1 MIIIPFLVTYFVQLF
16 SNYSFWQ
23 INKLMVKFTVNNL
36 SFEEKEGENMNS
48 LLHIDKLVGGYT
60 HKNVLHGISFDVKPH
75 EIVGLIGLNGA
86 GKSTAIKHIIGL
98 MEPKQGKITI
108 NGTSFRENPKEY
120 RSQFAYIPEMPVLY
134 EELTLYE
141 HLKLTAMAYNIPEA
155 EFEKRIEVLLKEF
168 RLEKK
173 LKWFPVHFS
182 KGMRQKV
189 MIMCA
194 FLVKPQL
201 YIVDEPF
208 VGLDPLGIQSYL
220 QMMMDMKD
228 QGAGVLMS
236 THILATAERYC
247 DRFVILHDG
256 HVRAQGTL
264 EELREAFSMP
274 NATLDDLYVQL
285 TKEDANV

>member
-1 MIIIPFLVTYFVQLF
+1 
-16 SNYSFWQ
+16 
-23 INKLMVKFTVNNL
+23 
-36 SFEEKEGENMNS
+36 MNP
-48 LLHIDKLVGGYT
+48 LLHIEDLHGGYT
-60 HKNVLHGISFDVKPH
+60 HKNVLHGISFDVNPK

-86 GKSTAIKHIIGL
+86 GKSTTIKHIIGL
-98 MEPKQGKITI
+98 MQAKKGSVSI
-108 NGTSFRENPKEY
+108 NGKTFNENPETY
-120 RSQFAYIPEMPVLY
+120 RKQMAYIPEMPILY
-134 EELTLYE
+134 DELTLYE
-141 HLKLTAMAYNIPEA
+141 HLKLTAMAYDIPEDV
-155 EFEKRIEVLLKEF
+155 FEKRLPRLLKEF
-168 RLEKK
+168 RMEKK

-194 FLVKPQL
+194 FLIEPPL

-220 QMMMDMKD
+220 HLMDGMKTN
-228 QGAGVLMS
+228 GSGVLMS

-256 HVRAQGTL
+256 KIRAIGTL
-264 EELREAFSMP
+264 EELRLDFSMP

-285 TKEDANV
+285 TKEEESHV